1 MPFLSCTVNE
11 IGPAADGSETPD
23 PVIYMNLTDTGGSF
37 KNQWFYAAERSKA
50 QMLSV
55 GLAAVSANKQVEV
68 AIDTPNVPYSSVTRM
83 YLLGS
88 EFGGGTKVVLNQ
100 SFDQMPTSGKTLD
113 PIDISAFAKIRFSVT
128 VNGSANIQFWLTSG
142 TGAQFPGGYFLDNF
156 TVNLD
161 TGYFTRTY
169 DVAVTTLLIQMIPDD
184 SNNQAIIGIFG
195 N

>member
-1 MPFLSCTVNE
+1 MAFFSCTVNE
-11 IGPAADGSETPD
+11 IGPAADGTETAN
-23 PVIYMNLTDTGGSF
+23 PVIYINLTDTGGSF
-37 KNQWFYAAERSKA
+37 VNQWFHAAENSKA

-55 GLAAVSANKQVEV
+55 GLAAISTNRRVEA
-68 AIDTPNVPYSSVTRM
+68 AIDTPNVPYSAVRRM

-88 EFGGGTKVVLNQ
+88 PAAGGTKLTFNQ
-100 SFDQMPTSGKTLD
+100 SIIGMPTSGKTLD

-169 DVAVTTLLIQMIPDD
+169 DVAGTTLLIQMIPDD
-184 SNNQAIIGIFG
+184 GNNQAIIGIFG

>member
-1 MPFLSCTVNE
+1 MAFFSCTVNE
-11 IGPAADGSETPD
+11 IGPAADGIETAN
-23 PVIYMNLTDTGGSF
+23 PVIYIKLTDTGGSF
-37 KNQWFYAAERSKA
+37 VNQWFHAVENSKA

-55 GLAAVSANKQVEV
+55 GLAAMSTNRQVEV
-68 AIDTPNVPYSSVTRM
+68 AIDTPNVPYSSVRRM
-83 YLLGS
+83 YLAA
-88 EFGGGTKVVLNQ
+88 GGGTKLALNQ
-100 SFDQMPTSGKTLD
+100 SFNNMPTSGKTLD

-128 VNGSANIQFWLTSG
+128 VNGSANIQFWLSSG

-169 DVAVTTLLIQMIPDD
+169 DVAGVALLIQMIPDD
-184 SNNQAIIGIFG
+184 SDNQAIIGIFG